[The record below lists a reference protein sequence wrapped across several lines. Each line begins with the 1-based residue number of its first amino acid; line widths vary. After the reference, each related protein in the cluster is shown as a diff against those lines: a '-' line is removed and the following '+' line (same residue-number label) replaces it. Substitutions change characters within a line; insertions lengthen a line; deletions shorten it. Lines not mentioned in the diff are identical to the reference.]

1 MSKRE
6 VLREKRRKS
15 QQRQQ
20 ILMISG
26 IVVVALVVF
35 VILILPSLQSAAA
48 PIGAFA
54 TIVPYPRPGADGL
67 NMGNLKAPVKVEE
80 FADFQ
85 CPGCRNFFESG
96 EKSIV
101 ETYVKTGKVYYVY
114 VPLSFIDDNSRTPSV
129 ESKHAAMAAY
139 CASDQNRFWD
149 YHDMLFTNQSRTG
162 ENVGGF
168 SDKRLTAFAQTLGLD
183 MNAFNSCFTS
193 GKYQKQIQ
201 DDATYGVQSKV
212 DQTPSFLVNGKL
224 VLPQDL
230 IATIEA
236 ALKAVP
242 GN

>member
-6 VLREKRRKS
+6 ELREKRRKS

-20 ILMISG
+20 ILTISG

-48 PIGAFA
+48 PVGAFA

-67 NMGNLKAPVKVEE
+67 NMGDLKAPVRVEE

-85 CPGCRNFFESG
+85 CPGCRLFFESG
-96 EKSIV
+96 ERSIV
-101 ETYVKTGKVYYVY
+101 ETYVRTGKVYYVY
-114 VPLSFIDDNSRTPSV
+114 VPLSFIDNYVTPPSN
-129 ESKHAAMAAY
+129 ESKHAAVAAY

-149 YHDMLFTNQSRTG
+149 YHDMLFTNQAKTG

-183 MNAFNSCFTS
+183 MNAFNTCFTS
-193 GKYQKQIQ
+193 SKYDQKIQ
-201 DDATYGVQSKV
+201 EDSNYGTQAKI
-212 DQTPSFLVNGKL
+212 DTTPSFLVNGKL

-230 IATIEA
+230 VASIEA